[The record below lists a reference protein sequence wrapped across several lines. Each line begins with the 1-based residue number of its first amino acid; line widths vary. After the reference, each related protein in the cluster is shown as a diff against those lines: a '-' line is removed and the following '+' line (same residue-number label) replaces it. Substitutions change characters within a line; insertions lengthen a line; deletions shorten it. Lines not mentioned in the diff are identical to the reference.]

1 MALGS
6 QLYLK
11 DFKDF
16 KDPKIPKW
24 ANGFQINLVFLSW
37 AD

>member
-6 QLYLK
+6 KLYL
-11 DFKDF
+11 KDF